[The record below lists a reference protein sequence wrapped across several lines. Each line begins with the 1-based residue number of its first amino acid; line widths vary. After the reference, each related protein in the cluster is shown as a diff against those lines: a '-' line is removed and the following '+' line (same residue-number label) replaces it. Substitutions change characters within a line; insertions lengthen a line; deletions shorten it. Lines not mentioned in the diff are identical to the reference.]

1 MSTDLEEQIESA
13 VAKERSKWEKILE
26 NAQKVSE
33 DYSIQVESLTSQ
45 LQDLRQRHQEQEQQL
60 LNQAPGSTD
69 KVRELEE
76 ALMKTRLECL
86 DREKAAFRRAREEGE
101 QALRHEREVMFS
113 LKYS

>member
-1 MSTDLEEQIESA
+1 
-13 VAKERSKWEKILE
+13 V
-26 NAQKVSE
+26 NARHDHRIFLISWF
-33 DYSIQVESLTSQ
+33 SIQVFRQLES
-45 LQDLRQRHQEQEQQL
+45 R
-60 LNQAPGSTD
+60 NKPGSTD

-86 DREKAAFRRAREEGE
+86 DREKAAFRRAREKGE